1 MIIRLRQGYS
11 KKLIIISTAT
21 IIIISL
27 IILIASQNLLPPTDE
42 EEIIQW
48 GGIEWKSEP
57 SDHNITRYSL
67 DDSFNLDKILRL
79 EVSYRILEDRE
90 LYQKALAYLNKI
102 GVEEAVNLSIN
113 DIAIVEV
120 KIVLWNAG
128 DERFYVFGSGYCS
141 GTPPYRA
148 GVVYG
153 WTESETNLYKEFF
166 WEVDS
171 PIAKLGVDVISGTW
185 YAPAILCTLDLRIY
199 NVDPN
204 DRYENTYL
212 FIVSKP
218 FKGVF
223 KAEVRAG
230 PFPSESYFEK
240 VFTEEVVVEINS

>member
-11 KKLIIISTAT
+11 KKLFIISTST
-21 IIIISL
+21 IL
-27 IILIASQNLLPPTDE
+27 IIFLIVLIASQNLLPPVGE
-42 EEIIQW
+42 EKAIQW
-48 GGIEWKSEP
+48 GGIEWMSES

-79 EVSYRILEDRE
+79 EVSYRILEDIG
-90 LYQKALAYLNKI
+90 LYQKALEYLNKI

-120 KIVLWNAG
+120 KIVLRNVG
-128 DERFYVFGSGYCS
+128 DERFYVFSSGYCS
-141 GTPPYRA
+141 GTPPYR
-148 GVVYG
+148 GGIVYG
-153 WTESETNLYKEFF
+153 WTESETKLYKEFF

-171 PIAKLGVDVISGTW
+171 PIAELKVDVVSGTW
-185 YAPAILCTLDLRIY
+185 YAPAIFCTLDLRIY
-199 NVDPN
+199 PVDPN
-204 DRYENTYL
+204 DRFENTYI

-230 PFPSESYFEK
+230 PFPGESYFEK
-240 VFTEEVVVEINS
+240 VFMEEVVVEINS